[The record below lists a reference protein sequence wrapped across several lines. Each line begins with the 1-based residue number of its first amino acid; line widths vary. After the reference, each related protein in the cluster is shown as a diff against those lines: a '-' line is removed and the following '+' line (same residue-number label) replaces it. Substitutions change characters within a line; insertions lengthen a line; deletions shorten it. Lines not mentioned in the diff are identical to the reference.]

1 MELARGHLPLRAEKA
16 IPTKRATNPWS
27 EFLERVLPPPL
38 CPEDEDATS
47 PLLPRR
53 GMSSSLAGT
62 PAENRHHRAALG
74 GSAEV

>member
-1 MELARGHLPLRAEKA
+1 VELGSGHLPLRAVRA

-38 CPEDEDATS
+38 DAGDDEDGPAS
-47 PLLPRR
+47 RLPR

-62 PAENRHHRAALG
+62 SAEGRRRAALG

>member
-1 MELARGHLPLRAEKA
+1 VELARGHLPLRAEKA

-38 CPEDEDATS
+38 CPDDEDATAS
-47 PLLPRR
+47 PLPR